1 MSMVLG
7 KGGSLHK
14 SLQLMCLQQALRAGH
29 EMNGGWM
36 MGGLVSGCVTGNWKL
51 KLGRDDR
58 ETGTGLPSV
67 CWLSLAGRR
76 KEKQKEKATQ
86 R

>member
-1 MSMVLG
+1 MDLG
-7 KGGSLHK
+7 KSESLHK
-14 SLQLMCLQQALRAGH
+14 SLRLTCLQQALRARRDD
-29 EMNGGWM
+29 ERQF
-36 MGGLVSGCVTGNWKL
+36 VSGCVTVTKQWRGNY
-51 KLGRDDR
+51 GGGVDDR
-58 ETGTGLPSV
+58 ETGTGLPSA

>member
-1 MSMVLG
+1 MVVG

-14 SLQLMCLQQALRAGH
+14 SLQLMCLQQAALGAGCG
-29 EMNGGWM
+29 MNGERMLGS
-36 MGGLVSGCVTGNWKL
+36 LASGCVTGQNKE
-51 KLGRDDR
+51 LGRDDRER